1 MIPTITVVDL
11 KAEPAKLKML
21 KGRTPTTPES
31 EREGAFARLA
41 PYRDGGMFMAKF
53 AGTSAWERH
62 PNGDEIVQIIEG
74 ATTIHLMTD
83 AGRQSLTLK
92 AGMVVIV
99 PQNVWHQFV
108 APDGVCLITATP
120 QPTQHLTVD
129 VDDPRTIG

>member
-1 MIPTITVVDL
+1 
-11 KAEPAKLKML
+11 
-21 KGRTPTTPES
+21 
-31 EREGAFARLA
+31 
-41 PYRDGGMFMAKF
+41 MFIAKF

-62 PNGDEIVQIIEG
+62 PNGDELVQIVEG

-83 AGRQSLTLK
+83 AGRQSVALT

-108 APDGVCLITATP
+108 APDGVCLVTATP

-129 VDDPRTIG
+129 VDDPRTVG

>member
-1 MIPTITVVDL
+1 MITVVDL

-21 KGRTPTTPES
+21 KGRTPTTPEA

-62 PNGDEIVQIIEG
+62 PNGDEMVQIIEG

>member
-1 MIPTITVVDL
+1 MITVVDL

-31 EREGAFARLA
+31 EREGAFARLG
-41 PYRDGGMFMAKF
+41 PYRDGGMFIAKF

-62 PNGDEIVQIIEG
+62 PNGDELVQIVEG

-83 AGRQSLTLK
+83 AGRQSVALT

-108 APDGVCLITATP
+108 APDGVCLVTATP

-129 VDDPRTIG
+129 VDDPRTVG